1 MLSAAKNAFNEA
13 SRTAGDA
20 ARALPGRMQNAV
32 AATGAAAGA
41 PAAGATAA
49 ASAQSVGMNLV
60 EKVVFVI
67 LVMISLTILFSIGA
81 SVLSTFLQP
90 TNPFVI
96 EGLLTATNGR
106 IFNTEDPKNGV
117 IIQRSN
123 NETTGM
129 EFSWSVWIN
138 VTDLSAGSNNYM
150 HVFSKGD
157 NSSLQPTDDN
167 GIYTPNN
174 APGVYLSKQT
184 NQLLVIMNTFEV
196 IEERIEVGNIPLGK
210 WVHILVRLEGQYLD
224 VYINGIIA
232 KRKQLLSVPK
242 QNNGKIYVAQ
252 NGGFNGFLSDL
263 RYYSR
268 ALTPGDIVAIVN
280 QGPNLKLSKDE
291 QKGLKSQYPNYLA
304 LDWYFQ
310 SAQAPV

>member
-13 SRTAGDA
+13 SKTAGDA
-20 ARALPGRMQNAV
+20 TKGFAGRMQNA
-32 AATGAAAGA
+32 ATGNAAAAANAA
-41 PAAGATAA
+41 PA
-49 ASAQSVGMNLV
+49 SVQALGMNLV
-60 EKVVFVI
+60 EKVVFVV
-67 LVMISLTILFSIGA
+67 LVVISLTILFSIGA
-81 SVLSTFLQP
+81 SVMSTFLQP
-90 TNPFVI
+90 NNPFI
-96 EGLLTATNGR
+96 IDGLLTATNGR
-106 IFNTEDPKNGV
+106 VFNTDDPANGV

-123 NETTGM
+123 NEATGM
-129 EFSWSVWIN
+129 EFSWSVWVN

-157 NSSLQPTDDN
+157 NSSMQPTDDN

-196 IEERIEVGNIPLGK
+196 IEEKIEVANIPLGK

-242 QNNGKIYVAQ
+242 QNNGKVYVTQ
-252 NGGFNGFLSDL
+252 NGGFNGFLSNL
-263 RYYSR
+263 RYYNR

-291 QKGLKSQYPNYLA
+291 QKGLKNKYPNYLA

-310 SAQAPV
+310 SAQAGV